1 MQRKSDPKRS
11 EVPDDGPIV
20 VSEQPAAAGPQRGCY
35 GVQIL
40 IAGRR
45 KHWRDCVSAQ
55 VRLAGFNATTVDS
68 AVDALTVLALGL
80 PVDVLLTDADL
91 HGDLCC
97 SQLASEARMLRPN
110 LGIILAG
117 ELDEDEVECVPDA
130 LVLAP
135 KAHRDGV
142 ATSVREV
149 LASRAA

>member
-1 MQRKSDPKRS
+1 MQRKVDR
-11 EVPDDGPIV
+11 ETDAVPGRDALV
-20 VSEQPAAAGPQRGCY
+20 VAEQTLATGPQRGCY
-35 GVQIL
+35 GIQIL

-45 KHWRDCVSAQ
+45 KPWRDCVSAQ
-55 VRLAGFNATTVDS
+55 VRRAGFNATTVDS

-97 SQLASEARMLRPN
+97 SQLASEARALRPN

-117 ELDEDEVECVPDA
+117 ELDEADRVPDA

-142 ATSVREV
+142 ATTVREA